1 MLEEK
6 ELRKIAGEQ
15 GTPVFV
21 FDLESLRE
29 RVAAMRKVANGK
41 YHLCYSIKANPFLI
55 PEMVKLVDKLEV
67 CSPGELAI
75 CESLHVPAEMILYS
89 GLNKTEEDIREAM
102 TYGVGVFTAESLK
115 HMRLISAEAVRQ
127 NKVVPV
133 LPRLNACTQFGM
145 AKDEL
150 LSIIDHP
157 ELYPNTEVVGIH
169 YFVGT
174 QRKNTRKQEREL
186 AFLKDLLKE
195 IETQHGKKI
204 ERVEYGPGLS
214 VSMFDK
220 DDYSDTLAP
229 LKNIQ
234 KELEDLGSVCDLTIE
249 MGRFYA
255 TYCGSY
261 ISKVMDLKSAEGVN
275 YAIIDGGINHIN
287 YYGSMMGMNAPV
299 IQHFTNG
306 NGTEKN
312 WCICGSLC
320 SINDI
325 VVRQYDAPLAEGDLL
340 VFNNIGA
347 YSVTEGIYLFLSRT
361 MPKILLRNKE
371 NDYIVARDFTES
383 SVLNTPQ
390 IEVK

>member
-1 MLEEK
+1 
-6 ELRKIAGEQ
+6 
-15 GTPVFV
+15 
-21 FDLESLRE
+21 
-29 RVAAMRKVANGK
+29 
-41 YHLCYSIKANPFLI
+41 
-55 PEMVKLVDKLEV
+55 
-67 CSPGELAI
+67 
-75 CESLHVPAEMILYS
+75 
-89 GLNKTEEDIREAM
+89 
-102 TYGVGVFTAESLK
+102 
-115 HMRLISAEAVRQ
+115 
-127 NKVVPV
+127 
-133 LPRLNACTQFGM
+133 
-145 AKDEL
+145 
-150 LSIIDHP
+150 
-157 ELYPNTEVVGIH
+157 
-169 YFVGT
+169 
-174 QRKNTRKQEREL
+174 
-186 AFLKDLLKE
+186 
-195 IETQHGKKI
+195 
-204 ERVEYGPGLS
+204 
-214 VSMFDK
+214 MFDK